1 MAYSE
6 RELTAPVN
14 LCTEKGTLNPEAV
27 GWSRHPLHTCNLRG
41 RFPRKK
47 RWNYWC
53 ITTRDFLFSA
63 TVSDIDYLGLA
74 FVYFLDFR
82 TGYFHEKTVSTLLG
96 RGFDLPPTADGDVE
110 FVSPGLTASFLNHDQ
125 GVKISVDIPAF
136 DGKVLTARLEVSRP
150 RDHETLNVVIPWSR
164 RQFQFTSKQN
174 TLPVTGTV
182 QLGDAVYD
190 ARGGFA
196 CLDLGRGIWPFSSF
210 WNWASASGV
219 SNGHTIGLNFG
230 AGWTDGTGL
239 NENGICIDGV
249 LTKIHEDVVFAYD
262 GKNLMAPWKLHTQD
276 GQVDITFVPFFQ
288 RTAKTDVW
296 VLRSE
301 VHQMIGRFSGTVVD
315 GKGQKYTFRDIVGW
329 AEEHFARW

>member
-1 MAYSE
+1 MH
-6 RELTAPVN
+6 RE
-14 LCTEKGTLNPEAV
+14 GTLNPEAV

-136 DGKVLTARLEVSRP
+136 DGKVLTARLEVQP
-150 RDHETLNVVIPWSR
+150 ALDHETSMLLFPGAGVNSSLPQAEYPPRHRHSATR
-164 RQFQFTSKQN
+164 RRRIRRPGRLYLPGPGPRNLALFQ
-174 TLPVTGTV
+174 LLE
-182 QLGDAVYD
+182 LGL
-190 ARGGFA
+190 GFGSQQRA
-196 CLDLGRGIWPFSSF
+196 TPL
-210 WNWASASGV
+210 AS
-219 SNGHTIGLNFG
+219 NFG

-239 NENGICIDGV
+239 NENGICIDGG
-249 LTKIHEDVVFAYD
+249 AY
-262 GKNLMAPWKLHTQD
+262 QD
-276 GQVDITFVPFFQ
+276 PRRRGFC
-288 RTAKTDVW
+288 
-296 VLRSE
+296 L
-301 VHQMIGRFSGTVVD
+301 
-315 GKGQKYTFRDIVGW
+315 
-329 AEEHFARW
+329 